1 MRLEGIKKEV
11 IIMNK
16 LNNKGFTLVE
26 LIATIVLLTLV
37 MSVGKYAIINIINNS
52 KEKDYELFIQQV
64 KDASETYYIECGYA
78 SNIGAIDAHDGEIKA
93 TPIRKLDEDTEDI
106 CMELA
111 NELTLGKLVT
121 AGFLKANGKNE
132 DGSLVVINPKDKQ
145 DISNCQIKIS
155 YENNKVVV
163 TPVNNNGNTSCP
175 DSY

>member
-1 MRLEGIKKEV
+1 M

-26 LIATIVLLTLV
+26 LIATIVLLTLA
-37 MSVGKYAIINIINNS
+37 MSIGTYAIINIINNS

-64 KDASETYYIECGYA
+64 KDASETYYIECVYA
-78 SNIGAIDAHDGEIKA
+78 SNIGTMALHEGEIKA
-93 TPIRKLDEDTEDI
+93 TPIRRLDENYENI
-106 CMELA
+106 CMVSA
-111 NELTLGKLVT
+111 SELTLGKLVT
-121 AGFLKANGKNE
+121 AGFLKGNSKKD
-132 DGSLVVINPKDKQ
+132 DGTITVMNPKDKQ

-155 YENNKVVV
+155 YENSKVVV